1 MTFKLI
7 GNRLPVNALHR
18 TPVTEVICY
27 AAILM
32 LPSAGVAADAADNY
46 PNKPIRI
53 IVPSAPSS
61 GPDVVSRLIGTRLT
75 DAWGEQVVA
84 DNRAGAAGNIG
95 TEIASKATPD
105 GYTLLLATSQQISG
119 PLFFEK
125 LPYDLTRDFA
135 PICLIASTPYVL
147 SVHPSVAAASVKE
160 LIALARSKPGTLY
173 YGSSGMGGAPHL
185 AAEMLKTVAGINLVH
200 VPYKSVVYALID
212 VMGGQIQLAFS
223 VMPAALPMI
232 KQGKLRALGVTSLK
246 RTSLAPELEAI
257 AETVPGYEYIGWY
270 GLVAPVKTPSAI
282 IAKLNG
288 EILKA
293 LQSNEIKEKLYAMG
307 AEAIGTSPQEFATFM
322 SGQIKIIGKI
332 IQAAG
337 LRSN

>member
-1 MTFKLI
+1 MIFKLI
-7 GNRLPVNALHR
+7 RRRIPTSGPERASI
-18 TPVTEVICY
+18 TGVICP
-27 AAILM
+27 AAALIL
-32 LPSAGVAADAADNY
+32 LSASVPAAAADNY

-61 GPDVVSRLIGTRLT
+61 GPDVVSRLIGTKLT

-84 DNRAGAAGNIG
+84 DNRPGAAGNIG

-105 GYTLLLATSQQISG
+105 GYTLLMGSSQQISG
-119 PLFFEK
+119 PLFFAN
-125 LPYDLTRDFA
+125 LPYDLTRDFL

-160 LIALARSKPGTLY
+160 LIALAKAKPGTLH

-185 AAEMLKTVAGINLVH
+185 AAEMLKAMAGINLVH

-232 KQGKLRALGVTSLK
+232 KQGKLKALGVTSLK

-270 GLVAPVKTPSAI
+270 GLVAPVKTPNAI
-282 IAKLNG
+282 ITKLNG
-288 EILKA
+288 EVVKA

-337 LRSN
+337 LHSN

>member
-1 MTFKLI
+1 MKFKLI
-7 GNRLPVNALHR
+7 GRRLPVNELHR
-18 TPVTEVICY
+18 TPITEVICY

-32 LPSAGVAADAADNY
+32 LRSAGMAADAADNY

-61 GPDVVSRLIGTRLT
+61 GPDVVSRLIGTKLT
-75 DAWGEQVVA
+75 EAWGEQVVA

-105 GYTLLLATSQQISG
+105 GYTLLMGSSQQISG

-125 LPYDLTRDFA
+125 LPYDLTRDFS

-160 LIALARSKPGTLY
+160 LIALAKAKPGTLH

-185 AAEMLKTVAGINLVH
+185 AAEMLKAMAGINLVH

-246 RTSLAPELEAI
+246 RTSLAPELETI
-257 AETVPGYEYIGWY
+257 AETVPGYEIIGWY
-270 GLVAPVKTPSAI
+270 GLVAPVKTPNAI

-288 EILKA
+288 EVLKA

-322 SGQIKIIGKI
+322 SGQIEKIGKI

>member
-1 MTFKLI
+1 MKI
-7 GNRLPVNALHR
+7 PRQ
-18 TPVTEVICY
+18 TPLADVLCR
-27 AAILM
+27 AAALM
-32 LPSAGVAADAADNY
+32 LGAVGISVAAAESY
-46 PNKPIRI
+46 PSKPIRI
-53 IVPSAPSS
+53 IIPSAPSS
-61 GPDVVSRLIGTRLT
+61 GPDVVSRLIGTKLT
-75 DAWGEQVVA
+75 EAWGEQVVA
-84 DNRAGAAGNIG
+84 DNRPGAAGNIA

-105 GYTLLLATSQQISG
+105 GYTLLMSTSQQISG
-119 PLFFEK
+119 PLFFAN
-125 LPYDLTRDFA
+125 LPYDLTRDFL

-160 LIALARSKPGTLY
+160 LIALAKAKPGTLH

-185 AAEMLKTVAGINLVH
+185 AAEMLKAMAGIDLVH

-232 KQGKLRALGVTSLK
+232 KQGKLKALGVTSLK
-246 RTSLAPELEAI
+246 RTSLAPELGTI
-257 AETVPGYEYIGWY
+257 AESVPGYEYIGWY
-270 GLVAPVKTPSAI
+270 GLVAPLKTPNAI

-288 EILKA
+288 ETLKA
-293 LQSNEIKEKLYAMG
+293 LPSNEIKEKLHAMG
-307 AEAIGTSPQEFATFM
+307 AEAIGTSPHEFATFM
-322 SGQIKIIGKI
+322 SRQIEIIGKI

>member
-1 MTFKLI
+1 
-7 GNRLPVNALHR
+7 
-18 TPVTEVICY
+18 
-27 AAILM
+27 M
-32 LPSAGVAADAADNY
+32 LRG
-46 PNKPIRI
+46 
-53 IVPSAPSS
+53 SS
-61 GPDVVSRLIGTRLT
+61 GAELDGHARGCGRSLSEQTDTHLI
-75 DAWGEQVVA
+75 
-84 DNRAGAAGNIG
+84 
-95 TEIASKATPD
+95 
-105 GYTLLLATSQQISG
+105 
-119 PLFFEK
+119 
-125 LPYDLTRDFA
+125 RDFS
-135 PICLIASTPYVL
+135 PVCLIVSTPFVL
-147 SVHPSVAAASVKE
+147 VINPSVAATSVKE
-160 LIALARSKPGTLY
+160 LVALAKAKPGTLY
-173 YGSSGMGGAPHL
+173 YGSSGTGGTL
-185 AAEMLKTVAGINLVH
+185 NLLGEMFKTMADINLVH
-200 VPYKSVVYALID
+200 VPYKSSSFMLID
-212 VMGGQIQLAFS
+212 MVSGQVQLAI
-223 VMPAALPMI
+223 AALPAAAPLI

-288 EILKA
+288 EVLKA